1 MQFQS
6 SVINNE
12 EIKIIHEQSIRILEE
27 VGVKVPSEKVLAMLE
42 EGGARIDWDARV
54 ALISREMVEE
64 ALGKAPKEFILGARN
79 PVFDMRLS
87 PEGAMVGDMP
97 GPFINMDGCG
107 SHVIDFETGERRPGV
122 LQDLRYAGK
131 IFDAIPE
138 AQVLWSTI
146 MPDDVPANAAGVV
159 SAATSMLASGKHL
172 MDEVQNVREW
182 PFFLEL
188 LKAFAGD
195 EQEIKARKIYG
206 ACYCTVAPLCHDGEM
221 LEGTLELAKVHGP
234 ILMYPMPC
242 SGSTGPASLQSNIA
256 MANAETLSS
265 LVIFQLASPGTPL
278 IYGAALG
285 RMNVRTGFFS
295 LGAVETALQMAGM
308 NQMGKYYGFPTMC
321 TGGVSDANV
330 PGEQALMEKVLTTMS
345 VVLTGC
351 DIIQGLGLIEGSM
364 TLSLEQMLVDAEMF
378 RQCRRMYAGIDM
390 SGEKDY
396 FEDIKSAGP
405 GGDFLRCKTTR
416 KAFRTDEFY
425 NPQLVPWQAY
435 DRWVKDGSKN
445 MYMLAHEQAE
455 QILEAEPVSP
465 VDSNT
470 EKLVLEII
478 EEARAKL

>member
-1 MQFQS
+1 MLFQS
-6 SVINNE
+6 SVINSE
-12 EIKIIHEQSIRILEE
+12 EINKIHEQSIRILEE
-27 VGVKVPSEKVLAMLE
+27 VGVQVPSEKVLAMLE
-42 EGGARIDWDARV
+42 EAGAGINWDTKV
-54 ALISREMVEE
+54 ALIGRDMVED
-64 ALGKAPKEFILGARN
+64 AMKKAPKEFTVGARN
-79 PVFDMRLS
+79 PVFDMS
-87 PEGAMVGDMP
+87 MGPNGAMVGEMK

-122 LQDLRYAGK
+122 LQDLRDAGK

-138 AQVLWSTI
+138 AQILWSTI

-188 LKAFAGD
+188 FKAFVGD
-195 EQEIKARKIYG
+195 EKEVKNRKIYG
-206 ACYCTVAPLCHDGEM
+206 ACYCTVAPLSHDGEM
-221 LEGTLELAKVHGP
+221 LEGTIELAKFHGP

-242 SGSTGPASLQSNIA
+242 SGSTGPASLQSNIV
-256 MANAETLSS
+256 MANAESLSS

-308 NQMGKYYGFPTMC
+308 NQMGRHYGLPTMC
-321 TGGVSDANV
+321 TGGTSDANV
-330 PGEQALMEKVLTTMS
+330 PGEQALMEKVLTTMP
-345 VVLTGC
+345 VVQTGC

-390 SGEKDY
+390 CDEKDY
-396 FEDIKSAGP
+396 FEDIRSVGP

-425 NPQLVPWQAY
+425 NPQIVPWQAY
-435 DRWVKDGSKN
+435 DRWVKDGAKT

-455 QILEAEPVSP
+455 QILAAEPISP
-465 VDSNT
+465 VDLNT